1 MTEEKMRP
9 NRLDWEL
16 VGEPILAG
24 GRTIQPVARLSG
36 WAGGNMSEQGG
47 GAGAWVRVRPVEVVV
62 READGT
68 ESRVPIVDAEQA
80 AIRGMVVPA
89 LAVAG
94 ICAAIIA
101 GKMLFGVLR
110 ARCTFQRFHV
120 STLNVDHVQRRSPW
134 IRKRVL
140 RRSSSRSR
148 T

>member
-16 VGEPILAG
+16 VGEPILAE

-36 WAGGNMSEQGG
+36 WAGGNIGEKGG

-68 ESRVPIVDAEQA
+68 ESRVPIVDAGEA
-80 AIRGMVVPA
+80 AVRGMA
-89 LAVAG
+89 MQGLAVAG
-94 ICAAIIA
+94 ICAALIA
-101 GKMLFGVLR
+101 GKMLFGVLS
-110 ARCTFQRFHV
+110 A
-120 STLNVDHVQRRSPW
+120 RRSR
-134 IRKRVL
+134 I
-140 RRSSSRSR
+140 

>member
-1 MTEEKMRP
+1 MPEEKTRP

-16 VGEPILAG
+16 VGEPILVGNRAV
-24 GRTIQPVARLSG
+24 QPVARLSG
-36 WAGGNMSEQGG
+36 WAGGNMSEKGG

-101 GKMLFGVLR
+101 GKLLFGVLS
-110 ARCTFQRFHV
+110 A
-120 STLNVDHVQRRSPW
+120 RRSQ
-134 IRKRVL
+134 I
-140 RRSSSRSR
+140 

>member
-47 GAGAWVRVRPVEVVV
+47 GAGSWVRVRPVEVVV
-62 READGT
+62 REVDGT
-68 ESRVPIVDAEQA
+68 ESRVPIVDAGEA
-80 AIRGMVVPA
+80 AMRGMA
-89 LAVAG
+89 MQGLAVAG

-110 ARCTFQRFHV
+110 AR
-120 STLNVDHVQRRSPW
+120 RSQ
-134 IRKRVL
+134 IA
-140 RRSSSRSR
+140 
-148 T
+148 